1 MMRSAAGFDCAFK
14 NSDELAHIN
23 IDKATVK
30 KALVR
35 RRVVFIRLWSSVEG
49 SSSEFELLN
58 LCDRL
63 RYRIIQLVE
72 SDPTR
77 GYGFTASTEPQPRRI
92 AKLPSDVLFREPS
105 CPSWFMVFRLTHFP
119 LTRVS

>member
-1 MMRSAAGFDCAFK
+1 MRSPSTATAWAVGWLLSTVQILALRMMRSAAGFDCACK

-49 SSSEFELLN
+49 SSSEFELPN

-77 GYGFTASTEPQPRRI
+77 GYRATLGTEPQPRGSR
-92 AKLPSDVLFREPS
+92 SF
-105 CPSWFMVFRLTHFP
+105 
-119 LTRVS
+119 